1 MWYVSIECF
10 AEMSVLSLKMSKESE
25 ADHLQL
31 QYVNEEEMR
40 LAVGPSHYENLSSRK
55 EAKSKLSRQKA
66 TLMRHTNVAVSL
78 LKSHGSQ
85 RKLCEL
91 AGKIKEALR
100 EFERV
105 SNEYELFL
113 ELERLQEHLELTE
126 KATERAN
133 LCLENI
139 EISLNERENEP
150 PSEAGS
156 EYAPSLQFEV
166 ASSQSSPSRASESER
181 RAGVMDLQIEQAKK
195 EAQHRLE
202 EECKRAENL
211 EQERQ
216 LQEHRRIRE
225 LEYEV
230 ERMRLEA
237 QLDIPDKNKGDPED
251 IENRL
256 RDFED
261 AEVETVYRDIKPK
274 IKETVDSD
282 KDHNDS
288 LPLQNV
294 KLPPRLNHL
303 H

>member
-1 MWYVSIECF
+1 M
-10 AEMSVLSLKMSKESE
+10 KE
-25 ADHLQL
+25 H
-31 QYVNEEEMR
+31 
-40 LAVGPSHYENLSSRK
+40 P
-55 EAKSKLSRQKA
+55 
-66 TLMRHTNVAVSL
+66 
-78 LKSHGSQ
+78 
-85 RKLCEL
+85 
-91 AGKIKEALR
+91 
-100 EFERV
+100 
-105 SNEYELFL
+105 
-113 ELERLQEHLELTE
+113 ELTE

-156 EYAPSLQFEV
+156 EYAPLLQFESV
-166 ASSQSSPSRASESER
+166 SGQSPPSRASESER
-181 RAGVMDLQIEQAKK
+181 RARVMDLQIEQAKK
-195 EAQHRLE
+195 EAQRRLE
-202 EECKRAENL
+202 EERKRAENL

-230 ERMRLEA
+230 ERLRLEA
-237 QLDIPDKNKGDPED
+237 QLDIPDKNKRDPED

-274 IKETVDSD
+274 IKESVNSD

-288 LPLQNV
+288 LPL
-294 KLPPRLNHL
+294 
-303 H
+303 